1 LGLVPLGVTVLAGD
15 TGARRLLMFSDRV
28 EAGRRLAE
36 RLTALENRDDVV
48 VLGLPRGGVPVAYEV
63 ATLLNAPLD
72 VIVVRKLGVPYQPE
86 LAMGA
91 IGEEGV
97 RVLDSRIVSMAG
109 VSEHELE
116 AVERRERAE
125 LRRRAELFRRGRPR
139 VPLDEKVAVIV
150 DDGIATGST
159 IKAACR
165 VARSLGAVRVVAAA
179 PVAPMDAVERLA
191 EDADEVVIV
200 EQPASFYAIGQ
211 FYYDFNQTTDD
222 EVTYLL
228 GRAAKTPVGSS
239 PADPPAGGGNRFDE
253 DVAITAREVT
263 LEGRLSLPPKSP
275 GTVVFVHGSGS
286 SRHSPRNRRVAQSLN
301 HAGLGTLLFD
311 LLTPSEE
318 LNRANVFDIELLA
331 ERLIDVTGWL
341 TRFEKWP
348 SQPIG
353 YFGASTG
360 AAAALRAAADL
371 GSYVASVVSRG
382 GRPDL
387 TGPRISDVVAPT
399 LLIVGSRDTVVLDL
413 NREAQMQMR
422 CETSLEIVPGAT
434 HLFEEPGALDQVATL
449 ARRWFDRHFRAAGT
463 RPPGS

>member
-1 LGLVPLGVTVLAGD
+1 
-15 TGARRLLMFSDRV
+15 MFSDRV

-36 RLTALENRDDVV
+36 HLSDLENRDDVV

-63 ATLLNAPLD
+63 ATRLDAPLD

-91 IGEEGV
+91 VGEEGV
-97 RVLDSRIVSMAG
+97 RILDSRIVSMAG

-125 LRRRAELFRRGRPR
+125 LRRRADLFRRGRPR

-179 PVAPMDAVERLA
+179 PVAPIDAVERLTG
-191 EDADEVVIV
+191 DADQVVIV
-200 EQPASFYAIGQ
+200 EQPDPFYAIGQ
-211 FYYDFNQTTDD
+211 FYHDFDQTTDD
-222 EVTYLL
+222 EVTHLL
-228 GRAAKTPVGSS
+228 GRLAKTSVGSS
-239 PADPPAGGGNRFDE
+239 AADPPESGDVGFDE
-253 DVAITAREVT
+253 DVTIAAGEVT
-263 LEGRLSLPPKSP
+263 LEGRLSVPPGSP

-286 SRHSPRNRRVAQSLN
+286 SRHSPRNRRVAQALH

-311 LLTPSEE
+311 LLTHTEE
-318 LNRANVFDIELLA
+318 LDRANVFDIELLA

-341 TRFEKWP
+341 ARFERWP

-371 GSYVASVVSRG
+371 GRDVTCVVSRG

-399 LLIVGSRDTVVLDL
+399 LLIVGSRDTVVLEL
-413 NREAQMQMR
+413 NREAQAQMR
-422 CETSLEIVPGAT
+422 CETSLEIVPGAS

-449 ARRWFDRHFRAAGT
+449 ARRWFARHFREVDT

>member
-1 LGLVPLGVTVLAGD
+1 
-15 TGARRLLMFSDRV
+15 MFSDRV

-36 RLTALENRDDVV
+36 HLTAFENRDDVV

-63 ATLLNAPLD
+63 ASRLNAPLD
-72 VIVVRKLGVPYQPE
+72 MIVVRKLGVPYQPE

-91 IGEEGV
+91 IGEDGV
-97 RVLDSRIVSMAG
+97 RILDARIMSMAG
-109 VSEHELE
+109 ISEHELE
-116 AVERRERAE
+116 SVERRERAE
-125 LRRRAELFRRGRPR
+125 LQRRAELFRRGRPR
-139 VPLDEKVAVIV
+139 IPLDGKVAVIV

-165 VARSLGAVRVVAAA
+165 VARGLGAVRVVVAA
-179 PVAPMDAVERLA
+179 PVAPVDAAERLA
-191 EDADEVVIV
+191 EDADEVVII
-200 EQPASFYAIGQ
+200 EQPLSFYAIGQ

-228 GRAAKTPVGSS
+228 GQMAKEPVGSQT
-239 PADPPAGGGNRFDE
+239 ADPPESGEEGFDE
-253 DVAITAREVT
+253 DVAIAAGEVS
-263 LEGRLSLPPKSP
+263 LEGRLSIPPHSA
-275 GTVVFVHGSGS
+275 GTVIFVHGSGS
-286 SRHSPRNRRVAQSLN
+286 SRHSPRNRYVAQTLN
-301 HAGLGTLLFD
+301 RAGLGTLLFD
-311 LLTPSEE
+311 LLTPEEE
-318 LNRANVFDIELLA
+318 LDRSNVFNIELLA
-331 ERLIDVTGWL
+331 SRLIDVTGWL
-341 TRFEKWP
+341 TRYEEWP

-371 GSYVASVVSRG
+371 GSYIACVVSRG

-413 NREAQMQMR
+413 NREAQAQMR

-449 ARRWFDRHFRAAGT
+449 AKQWFANHFREADT
-463 RPPGS
+463 SHSRT

>member
-1 LGLVPLGVTVLAGD
+1 
-15 TGARRLLMFSDRV
+15 MFSDRV

-36 RLTALENRDDVV
+36 HLTDMENRDDVV

-63 ATLLNAPLD
+63 ATRLNAPLD

-97 RVLDSRIVSMAG
+97 RILDSRILSMAG

-125 LRRRAELFRRGRPR
+125 LQRRAELFRRGRPR
-139 VPLDEKVAVIV
+139 VPLDGKVAVIV

-179 PVAPMDAVERLA
+179 PVAPMDAVERLG

-211 FYYDFNQTTDD
+211 FYYDFNQTSDD

-228 GRAAKTPVGSS
+228 GRGAKTPVDSS
-239 PADPPAGGGNRFDE
+239 AADPPEIGEDGFDE
-253 DVAITAREVT
+253 DVAIAAGEVT
-263 LEGRLSLPPKSP
+263 LEGRLTLPANSR

-286 SRHSPRNRRVAQSLN
+286 SRHSPRNRRVAQALN
-301 HAGLGTLLFD
+301 QAGLGTLLFD

-318 LNRANVFDIELLA
+318 MDRANVFDIELLA

-341 TRFEKWP
+341 TRFDKWP

-371 GSYVASVVSRG
+371 GSYVACVVSRG

-399 LLIVGSRDTVVLDL
+399 LLIVGSHDSVVLDL
-413 NREAQMQMR
+413 NREAQAQMR
-422 CETSLEIVPGAT
+422 CVTSLEIVPGAT
-434 HLFEEPGALDQVATL
+434 HLFEETGALDQVATL
-449 ARRWFDRHFRAAGT
+449 ARRWFTRHFQEADIH
-463 RPPGS
+463 PPGP